1 MFTWIENEII
11 TINPGKESKKVR
23 EGKFSKKTGVT
34 LFKKKMVDRRRTLA
48 RAKIRMLTRKIS
60 LASNQTKQPSTRNAC
75 HQSVKIKSVSTSV
88 ETTTTFPDNPDQ
100 ITGPVLIEGSTP

>member
-11 TINPGKESKKVR
+11 TINPGKESKKIR
-23 EGKFSKKTGVT
+23 EGKFSKKLV
-34 LFKKKMVDRRRTLA
+34 LKKLVDRRRPLA

-75 HQSVKIKSVSTSV
+75 HQSVKVKSVSTSV